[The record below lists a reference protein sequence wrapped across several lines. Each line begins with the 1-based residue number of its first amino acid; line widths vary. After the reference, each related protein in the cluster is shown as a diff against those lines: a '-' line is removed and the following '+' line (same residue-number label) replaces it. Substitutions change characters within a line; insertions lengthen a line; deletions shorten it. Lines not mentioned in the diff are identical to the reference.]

1 MKITSKEIGISGLLI
16 LGSGLVIG
24 CISALCENKT
34 IAIKQAPEKSSA
46 KKDTTPVVQM
56 KIVPKNEPISKPKLA
71 TEIVDPP
78 MMAIQKKAIID
89 SELKEPEI
97 KEVAI
102 QESEIQP
109 QKVEV
114 EAEKDGV
121 IMSDTSD
128 KITPE
133 LPTVSDDFPLQLGS
147 KGERVFALQK
157 YLLKYHGW
165 SGNVTDQYDQKLADR
180 VLHLLKVNEVD
191 KRLFNKLMSRN
202 KRRRQ
207 CLKIED

>member
-34 IAIKQAPEKSSA
+34 IAIKQAPEKSSS

-56 KIVPKNEPISKPKLA
+56 KIVPENEPISKPKQA

-78 MMAIQKKAIID
+78 MMAIQKEAIID
-89 SELKEPEI
+89 SEVKEVKI
-97 KEVAI
+97 KEGKAKVVGTLE
-102 QESEIQP
+102 QETEID
-109 QKVEV
+109 EV
-114 EAEKDGV
+114 T
-121 IMSDTSD
+121 MSDTSD

-180 VLHLLKVNEVD
+180 VLHLFKVNEVD

-202 KRRRQ
+202 KRRR
-207 CLKIED
+207 

>member
-34 IAIKQAPEKSSA
+34 IAIKQAPEKSSS

-56 KIVPKNEPISKPKLA
+56 KIVPENEPISKPKQA

-78 MMAIQKKAIID
+78 MMAIQKEAIID
-89 SELKEPEI
+89 SEVKEVKI
-97 KEVAI
+97 KEGKAKVVGTLE
-102 QESEIQP
+102 QETEID
-109 QKVEV
+109 EV
-114 EAEKDGV
+114 T
-121 IMSDTSD
+121 MSDTSD

-202 KRRRQ
+202 KRRR
-207 CLKIED
+207 

>member
-24 CISALCENKT
+24 CISALCENKPIT
-34 IAIKQAPEKSSA
+34 IKQAPEKSSA
-46 KKDTTPVVQM
+46 EKDTTPVVQM
-56 KIVPKNEPISKPKLA
+56 KIVPKNEPIAKSKQA

-78 MMAIQKKAIID
+78 MMAIQKQTVTD
-89 SELKEPEI
+89 SKLKEVEI

-109 QKVEV
+109 QKVGV
-114 EAEKDGV
+114 ETEIDKITISG
-121 IMSDTSD
+121 TSD

-133 LPTVSDDFPLQLGS
+133 PPTISDDFPLQLGS

-157 YLLKYHGW
+157 YLLRYHG
-165 SGNVTDQYDQKLADR
+165 SNGEVTDFYDQKLADR
-180 VLHLLKVNEVD
+180 VLHLLKVEVVD
-191 KRLFNKLMSRN
+191 KKLFNKLMSRN
-202 KRRRQ
+202 KRRR
-207 CLKIED
+207 